1 MISKSCKYAIRA
13 AVYIASKAEEN
24 VKLSVK
30 EVAEGIDAPEAFTAK
45 ILQMLNKHRIVTSM
59 KGPYGGF
66 FTEKPQLVVPIIDI
80 VNAIDGL
87 YVFKECVLGL
97 HECTDNRPCPMHHQY
112 AETRNNMLRS
122 FQETSV
128 ASLAES
134 LNKGAVY
141 INNS

>member
-13 AVYIASKAEEN
+13 AVYIGSKAEEN
-24 VKLSVK
+24 IKLSVK
-30 EVAEGIDAPEAFTAK
+30 EVAKGIDAPEAFTAK

-66 FTEKPQLVVPIIDI
+66 FTEKPQLMVPIIDI

-97 HECTDNRPCPMHHQY
+97 HECRDDHPCPMHHQY
-112 AETRNNMLRS
+112 AETRNNLLRS
-122 FQETSV
+122 
-128 ASLAES
+128 
-134 LNKGAVY
+134 
-141 INNS
+141 